1 MAEHHPLPAL
11 PPQHQQPSQQLYHDQ
26 AADSYNEP
34 THFPPYQQHYDQPPP
49 VQPPPHVQAQ
59 TQAPAQKQPLSPQRR
74 PRTFSFQSNK
84 SHKSSGSH
92 PKIDL
97 HESHQEK
104 EAKRLHSKADPTV
117 AMSEAEPSAVQAMTK
132 TSLAPLRA
140 IQHKDTTGNPISE
153 PDRSNPTRSRWERPL
168 DTIRSFEAAIDGGYR
183 DRDRRQS
190 YRSDAESVAT
200 WNRRSSYYATS
211 GPRHPHDSYSS
222 GRPGSF
228 RPESSQF
235 EMGSNRQSY
244 YDQQYH
250 NGGGGGYY
258 NGNIPYRQRVPR
270 TQTDPH
276 MNGYGRGDQNIYP
289 LPNKDR
295 SYETVTS
302 AAGSGSSAEHAG
314 YHTDPTSSDNSSIE
328 RAPAP
333 KPEPVNDYGIGFNQ
347 GQSYQPPA
355 FNLEN
360 GTPNGPQNGK
370 GHAYSSV
377 KQGPQVSD
385 KGANVLRRPAA
396 APPQQQQQQQQ
407 QPPPQQ
413 RPEAPAKRKSWFSRR
428 FSKAS

>member
-11 PPQHQQPSQQLYHDQ
+11 PPQHQQPNQQFYHDQ
-26 AADSYNEP
+26 AIVDSYDEP
-34 THFPPYQQHYDQPPP
+34 AHNPPYQHHEYDQPRPAGPP
-49 VQPPPHVQAQ
+49 TRTHPQ
-59 TQAPAQKQPLSPQRR
+59 TQGPAQKQQQSPRRR

-92 PKIDL
+92 KIDL

-140 IQHKDTTGNPISE
+140 IQHKDTTGNPITE

-211 GPRHPHDSYSS
+211 GPRHPHDSYYG

-228 RPESSQF
+228 RPESGQF
-235 EMGSNRQSY
+235 EVASNRQSY
-244 YDQQYH
+244 YDPYH
-250 NGGGGGYY
+250 NGGGGSGGGYH

-270 TQTDPH
+270 TQADPH
-276 MNGYGRGDQNIYP
+276 MNGYGRGDQHIYP

-302 AAGSGSSAEHAG
+302 AAGSGTSAEHAG

-328 RAPAP
+328 RASAP
-333 KPEPVNDYGIGFNQ
+333 KPQPVNDYGNGFAQ
-347 GQSYQPPA
+347 GQSSQPPA

-360 GTPNGPQNGK
+360 GTPNSPQNNQ
-370 GHAYSSV
+370 GHARSSV
-377 KQGPQVSD
+377 KQGPQISD
-385 KGANVLRRPAA
+385 KGANVLRRPVV
-396 APPQQQQQQQQ
+396 APPQQQQQQ
-407 QPPPQQ
+407 PQQ
-413 RPEAPAKRKSWFSRR
+413 RPEPPVKRKSWFSRR

>member
-11 PPQHQQPSQQLYHDQ
+11 PPQHQQPNHHYHQQGP
-26 AADSYNEP
+26 DSYDNGQSQ
-34 THFPPYQQHYDQPPP
+34 FPPYQQQYDQPQP
-49 VQPPPHVQAQ
+49 VQPPPNAQAQ
-59 TQAPAQKQPLSPQRR
+59 SPSHAQNQTPHRRSKSR

-97 HESHQEK
+97 HETPEEK

-117 AMSEAEPSAVQAMTK
+117 AMSEAEPSSEAAVQAMTK

-140 IQHKDTTGNPISE
+140 IQHKDTTGAPIAE

-190 YRSDAESVAT
+190 YIRSDTESVQT

-211 GPRHPHDSYSS
+211 GGRHPHDSYYN

-228 RPESSQF
+228 RPESGQI

-244 YDQQYH
+244 YDQCQ
-250 NGGGGGYY
+250 NGGGHY
-258 NGNIPYRQRVPR
+258 NGGNNIPYRQRVPR

-276 MNGYGRGDQNIYP
+276 MNGYARGDQNIYP

-302 AAGSGSSAEHAG
+302 AAASGSSGEHAG

-328 RAPAP
+328 RGGPARR
-333 KPEPVNDYGIGFNQ
+333 PEPTNDYGIGFSQDQ
-347 GQSYQPPA
+347 GHQASA
-355 FNLEN
+355 LKFDN
-360 GTPNGPQNGK
+360 GAPNGK
-370 GHAYSSV
+370 GHAYQAV
-377 KQGPQVSD
+377 NNGAQVPQQQS
-385 KGANVLRRPAA
+385 ANVLRRPVGGS
-396 APPQQQQQQQQ
+396 PPQQQQQA
-407 QPPPQQ
+407 QP
-413 RPEAPAKRKSWFSRR
+413 RPAEPAKRKSWFSKR
-428 FSKAS
+428 FSKSS

>member
-11 PPQHQQPSQQLYHDQ
+11 PPQHQQPNQQLYNDQ
-26 AADSYNEP
+26 AADSYDEP
-34 THFPPYQQHYDQPPP
+34 AHFPPYQHQYDEPRPVGPSIRAQP
-49 VQPPPHVQAQ
+49 QSQGS
-59 TQAPAQKQPLSPQRR
+59 AQKQRQSPHRR
-74 PRTFSFQSNK
+74 ARTFSFQSHK
-84 SHKSSGSH
+84 SHKSHRSSGSH
-92 PKIDL
+92 NKIDL

-140 IQHKDTTGNPISE
+140 IQHRDTTGNPITE

-200 WNRRSSYYATS
+200 RNRRSSYYATS
-211 GPRHPHDSYSS
+211 GPRYHHDSYYG
-222 GRPGSF
+222 GRPNSF
-228 RPESSQF
+228 RPESGQF
-235 EMGSNRQSY
+235 EMASNRQSY
-244 YDQQYH
+244 YDPYH
-250 NGGGGGYY
+250 NGGGGHH

-270 TQTDPH
+270 TQADPH

-302 AAGSGSSAEHAG
+302 AVGSGSSAEHAG

-328 RAPAP
+328 RPSAS
-333 KPEPVNDYGIGFNQ
+333 KPQPVNNHGIGFAQ
-347 GQSYQPPA
+347 GQSYQPSA
-355 FNLEN
+355 YNLES
-360 GTPNGPQNGK
+360 GAPNGVQNDK
-370 GHAYSSV
+370 GHAHSSV
-377 KQGPQVSD
+377 KQGPQISD
-385 KGANVLRRPAA
+385 KGANVLRRPVA
-396 APPQQQQQQQQ
+396 APPQQQQQQ
-407 QPPPQQ
+407 PQQ
-413 RPEAPAKRKSWFSRR
+413 RHEAPVKRKSWFSRR
-428 FSKAS
+428 FSKAP

>member
-11 PPQHQQPSQQLYHDQ
+11 PPQHQQPNQQFYHDG
-26 AADSYNEP
+26 AANSYNEP
-34 THFPPYQQHYDQPPP
+34 STRFPSYQQPYDQPPR
-49 VQPPPHVQAQ
+49 QQ
-59 TQAPAQKQPLSPQRR
+59 TQTQQIPPIQKQPQSPHRR
-74 PRTFSFQSNK
+74 PRTFSFQSNR

-92 PKIDL
+92 HKIDL

-132 TSLAPLRA
+132 SSLAPLRA

-211 GPRHPHDSYSS
+211 GNRHPHDSYYG

-228 RPESSQF
+228 RPESTQI
-235 EMGSNRQSY
+235 EMGSTRQSY
-244 YDQQYH
+244 YDQYH
-250 NGGGGGYY
+250 NGAGGGYY

-276 MNGYGRGDQNIYP
+276 MNGYGRGDQTVYP
-289 LPNKDR
+289 LSNKDR

-333 KPEPVNDYGIGFNQ
+333 RPEPVNDYGIGFSQ
-347 GQSYQPPA
+347 GQSSYQPSA
-355 FNLEN
+355 FSLDN
-360 GTPNGPQNGK
+360 GTPNGK
-370 GHAYSSV
+370 GPAHSSV
-377 KQGPQVSD
+377 KQGPQISG

-407 QPPPQQ
+407 QQPPPPQQ
-413 RPEAPAKRKSWFSRR
+413 PQERPESSKRKSWFSRR

>member
-11 PPQHQQPSQQLYHDQ
+11 PPQHQQPNQQLYHDQ
-26 AADSYNEP
+26 AADFYDEP
-34 THFPPYQQHYDQPPP
+34 AQFPPYQQQYDQPQP
-49 VQPPPHVQAQ
+49 VQPPPRVQPQ
-59 TQAPAQKQPLSPQRR
+59 TQAPAQKQPQSPHRR

-84 SHKSSGSH
+84 SHKSHKSSGSH

-97 HESHQEK
+97 HETHQEK

-200 WNRRSSYYATS
+200 WNRRSSYYA
-211 GPRHPHDSYSS
+211 
-222 GRPGSF
+222 
-228 RPESSQF
+228 
-235 EMGSNRQSY
+235 N
-244 YDQQYH
+244 
-250 NGGGGGYY
+250 
-258 NGNIPYRQRVPR
+258 
-270 TQTDPH
+270 
-276 MNGYGRGDQNIYP
+276 
-289 LPNKDR
+289 R

-333 KPEPVNDYGIGFNQ
+333 KPEPVNDYGSGFNQ
-347 GQSYQPPA
+347 GQSHQSPA

-377 KQGPQVSD
+377 KQGPQISD
-385 KGANVLRRPAA
+385 KGANVLRRPVA
-396 APPQQQQQQQQ
+396 APPQQQQQ
-407 QPPPQQ
+407 PQQ